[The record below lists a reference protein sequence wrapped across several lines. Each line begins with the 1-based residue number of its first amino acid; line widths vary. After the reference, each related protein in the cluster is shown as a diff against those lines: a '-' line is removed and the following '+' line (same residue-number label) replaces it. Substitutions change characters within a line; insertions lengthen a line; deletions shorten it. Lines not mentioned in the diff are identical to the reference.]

1 MPNQV
6 EDRPATQ
13 VVNKQRQTK
22 CLRCGAWSS
31 ADRCPQCGAH
41 RTSAEIRVE
50 ENTEAADS
58 NRR

>member
-41 RTSAEIRVE
+41 RTSAEIRSE
-50 ENTEAADS
+50 HRS
-58 NRR
+58 SGF